1 MKVSHYLQGSIILIH
16 GRVYKLRLHTIIQGA
31 VTKQTKKE
39 YGQNVNWEI
48 KIEYWNTHELTWFK
62 NSKKKWAKLLQRKQ
76 LHWDRWDSEETDG
89 TMKKRNNNGH
99 KPKVLIIK
107 ISVIG

>member
-48 KIEYWNTHELTWFK
+48 KIEYWNTHELIWFK
-62 NSKKKWAKLLQRKQ
+62 NSKK
-76 LHWDRWDSEETDG
+76 SEQSYYRENNYIGTDG
-89 TMKKRNNNGH
+89 TVKKQMGQWRNETIMGIN
-99 KPKVLIIK
+99 LRC
-107 ISVIG
+107 